1 MPDAAMETTTMN
13 RRLSESP
20 QELPHPEDAQFL
32 EECIANLRRA
42 LSGLKFGSVFV
53 TVHEGRVVQIDVT
66 EKLRLK
72 PN

>member
-1 MPDAAMETTTMN
+1 MN

-20 QELPHPEDAQFL
+20 EESPQSTNAEFL
-32 EECIANLRRA
+32 EECIGSLRRA
-42 LSGLKFGSVFV
+42 LAGLKYGSVFV

>member
-1 MPDAAMETTTMN
+1 MI
-13 RRLSESP
+13 RRLNDNPEEISNSE
-20 QELPHPEDAQFL
+20 EAQHL
-32 EECIANLRRA
+32 DESIASLRQA
-42 LSGLKFGSVFV
+42 LSGLKYGSVSL